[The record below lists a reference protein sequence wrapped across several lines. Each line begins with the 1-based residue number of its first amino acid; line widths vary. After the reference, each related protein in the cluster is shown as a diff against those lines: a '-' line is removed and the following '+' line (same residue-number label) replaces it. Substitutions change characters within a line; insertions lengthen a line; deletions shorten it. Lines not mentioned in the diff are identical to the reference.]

1 MNILTNLENEK
12 VIEVFSMVSKPE
24 IMGYRKNHMEKV
36 PYERRLIEAYTD
48 YVKPLEESDV
58 ILDDCK
64 VEYWNSGIFGGSE
77 SHSLRKPFIDKEK
90 YKIMCDLLTNSYFNG
105 ELAEKSAKK
114 IVYSCLTVEQL
125 LAKKKE
131 LGTLDR
137 YLLITENYEP
147 ITYRI
152 GGSVMSNILV
162 LPKELFLL
170 QLLENGEFEYVS
182 TQQIDEQLRLFDIN
196 KVASFNISDI
206 NDLISYGI
214 IKSDSFLSKR
224 MEGGN
229 LILSRVKNIK

>member
-1 MNILTNLENEK
+1 MYLITNLENEN
-12 VIEVFSMVSKPE
+12 VIDVFYMVSKPE
-24 IMGYRKNHMEKV
+24 IIEYKKNHMEKV

-48 YVKPLEESDV
+48 YEKPLKEANI

-64 VEYWNSGIFGGSE
+64 GEFWNSGIFGGSE
-77 SHSLRKPFIDKEK
+77 SHSLRKPFIDEEK
-90 YKIMCDLLTNSYFNG
+90 YKVMCDLLTNKYLNG
-105 ELAEKSAKK
+105 ELAEKPTKK
-114 IVYSCLTVEQL
+114 VVYSCLTVEQL

-224 MEGGN
+224 MEGCN
-229 LILSRVKNIK
+229 LILSKVKNIK